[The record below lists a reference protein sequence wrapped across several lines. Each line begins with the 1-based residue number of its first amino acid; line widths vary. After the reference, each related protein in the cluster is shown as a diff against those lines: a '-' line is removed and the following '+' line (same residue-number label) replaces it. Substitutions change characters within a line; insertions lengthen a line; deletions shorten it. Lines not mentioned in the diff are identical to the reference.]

1 MLRIVTGPFHPVLE
15 AALVED
21 IRSCKS
27 DDPFAPL
34 AVIVP
39 SASLVEQLKQSLS
52 RHEPRSFL
60 NIHFLTFHQ
69 LALRLR
75 DDPAAAAGAS
85 QEPPLQLVDDF
96 FFEQLV
102 RQVVTRNLPGLEPLA
117 RLPASLGTWKGLWAT
132 VRDLKDAV
140 VLPAMALK
148 ALTEEVFEEEDRDW
162 LRSLFTLHAAVME
175 ASRSLRVGSPDDL
188 TASLGRDFSGSPFL
202 KGLHRLFY
210 YGFYDLSQVQLSF
223 FESAVRAVPATLYFP
238 LQDRPA
244 FFFARQFFE
253 QHLLP
258 LAETHE
264 DRSGEGA
271 RTATEEL
278 VELSITNVIGA
289 EEELARACRE
299 ILTLVEVHHYRFDE
313 IGVVARTLE
322 PYQARLQSV
331 FDRHLVPFTTTAGKP
346 LSREP
351 LIKTLL
357 RLASLPLNDFDRGA
371 MLDVITSPFY
381 QAGGEGSSG
390 TNLRPDLWRSLVYT
404 LGITKGEAEWK
415 RLGEPASSSILH
427 DAGTEP
433 DNDDQPPAG
442 TGEIAQ
448 LTSLGGL
455 VSRLIQDCLALPRQG
470 SIGALTDAFQSLMQ
484 SHIHVPDL
492 LESSS
497 RESAEQTDLAKVDAL
512 IRSSLARLQQLDP
525 LGGDLSWEEWVELF
539 RRVLDETSI
548 PINAAP
554 HRGVQVLDAMTARGR
569 TVRALF
575 ILGMNEKLFP
585 RYVRE
590 DPFLRDR
597 QRVVLESTLGYKID
611 AKLAGHEEELLLFE
625 LLIRSATNRLYLSY
639 QRADEAGRVMAP
651 SSFIALA
658 GRDPRFIAQEEERVP
673 RRLTQRIGE
682 QPSIQDL
689 LPAEELALGCLL
701 QGQDALPVLDVMG
714 RDLPL
719 VEQGLATV
727 KIIER
732 ESPELGPFDGM
743 VGGPAPAP
751 APSSAGERS
760 FSPTSLERY
769 ATCPF
774 QYFADKVLKLEP
786 VRRIQEDHLPPL
798 TLGTL
803 VHESLRASYERLLLL
818 QWPDMVLPHSTVQS
832 TVHESVTETF
842 ASHAATHGTGHA
854 LLWTLASE
862 QVTEL
867 VTVAVSSDQE
877 EYLATGFRPVS
888 FEAAAQGV
896 VSLESDRAPV
906 SLKIHGTLDRV
917 DYRAEPPALR
927 IVDYKFKQGSE
938 ISAVDRNLALSA
950 VRGLRLQPPLYASM
964 RLPSLPPAT
973 DVQLLFLAPEWK
985 PQISRSTFDAG
996 LWTGHTGDMI
1006 RQTLGTLVQGIAKRE
1021 FFILPDGYCDYCEFS
1036 GACRRHD
1043 AMAWWRSYRSP
1054 QAKVLRKLRKQKIN
1068 DE

>member
-15 AALVED
+15 HELVED
-21 IRSCKS
+21 IRRCKS
-27 DDPFAPL
+27 GDPFALL

-39 SASLVEQLKQSLS
+39 SASLVEQLKQSLA
-52 RHEPRSFL
+52 RHEPRTFL

-75 DDPAAAAGAS
+75 DDLAALSGAS
-85 QEPPLQLVDDF
+85 QDPPLQLVDDF

-102 RQVVTRNLPGLEPLA
+102 RQVVKRNLPGLEPLA
-117 RLPASLGTWKGLWAT
+117 RLPASPGTWKGLWAT

-140 VLPAMALK
+140 VAPTMALK

-175 ASRSLRVGSPDDL
+175 ASRSLRIGSPDDL
-188 TASLGRDFSGSPFL
+188 AASLGRDLSGAPFL

-210 YGFYDLSQVQLSF
+210 YGFYDLSQAQLSF
-223 FESAVRAVPATLYFP
+223 FESVVRAVPAALYFP

-253 QHLLP
+253 RHVLP

-264 DRSGEGA
+264 DRSGEGGP
-271 RTATEEL
+271 TAAAEL
-278 VELSITNVIGA
+278 VELSVMNVIGV
-289 EEELARACRE
+289 EEELARVCRE
-299 ILTLVEVHHYRFDE
+299 ILTLVEVNSYRFDE
-313 IGVVARTLE
+313 IGVVARTLG

-351 LIKTLL
+351 LVKTLL

-371 MLDVITSPFY
+371 MLDVVTSPFY
-381 QAGGEGSSG
+381 QAGGDGSTSA
-390 TNLRPDLWRSLVYT
+390 NFRPDLWRSLVYT

-415 RLGEPASSSILH
+415 RLGEPASSSILR
-427 DAGTEP
+427 DAGAEP
-433 DNDDQPPAG
+433 DNDDQPTAG
-442 TGEIAQ
+442 TGEAAQ
-448 LTSLGGL
+448 LTYLWEL
-455 VSRLIQDCLALPRQG
+455 VSRLIQDCRALPAQG
-470 SIGALTDAFQSLMQ
+470 SIGVLTDAFQSLVQ
-484 SHIHVPDL
+484 SHIHVPGL
-492 LESSS
+492 FEASSS
-497 RESAEQTDLAKVDAL
+497 ESAQQTDLTKVGSL
-512 IRSSLARLQQLDP
+512 IRSALAQLQQLDP
-525 LGGDLSWEEWVELF
+525 LGGNFSWEEWVDLF
-539 RRVLDETSI
+539 QRILDETSL
-548 PINAAP
+548 PVEEAR
-554 HRGVQVLDAMTARGR
+554 HQGVQVLDAMTARGR

-575 ILGMNEKLFP
+575 LIGMNEKLFP

-611 AKLAGHEEELLLFE
+611 EKLAGHEEELLLFE
-625 LLIRSATNRLYLSY
+625 LLSRAATNRLYLSY

-651 SSFIALA
+651 SSFISMAV
-658 GRDPRFIAQEEERVP
+658 RDPRFIAQQEERVP
-673 RRLTQRIGE
+673 RRLTQRISE

-689 LPAEELALGCLL
+689 LPTEELAIGCLL
-701 QGQDALPVLDVMG
+701 QGHDALPVLDAVG

-719 VEQGLATV
+719 VEQGLATL
-727 KIIER
+727 KTIER

-743 VGGPAPAP
+743 VGAQAPVS
-751 APSSAGERS
+751 SSAKERS

-786 VRRIQEDHLPPL
+786 VRRIQEAHLPPL

-803 VHESLRASYERLLLL
+803 VHESLRVSYERLLSL
-818 QWPDMVLPHSTVQS
+818 QWPDVLLPDAKVQS
-832 TVHESVTETF
+832 TVHESVAETF
-842 ASHAATHGTGHA
+842 ASHAATQGTGHA
-854 LLWTLASE
+854 LLWILACE

-867 VTVAVSSDQE
+867 VTAAVSSDQK
-877 EYLATGFRPVS
+877 EYLATGFRPVA
-888 FEAAAQGV
+888 FEAAAQGI
-896 VSLESDRAPV
+896 VSLESDTAPV

-985 PQISRSTFDAG
+985 QQISRSTFDAG
-996 LWTGHTGDMI
+996 LWTGPTGDMI
-1006 RQTLGTLVQGIAKRE
+1006 RQALATLIQGIANRE

>member
-15 AALVED
+15 HELVED
-21 IRSCKS
+21 IRRCKS
-27 DDPFAPL
+27 GDPFAPL

-39 SASLVEQLKQSLS
+39 SASLVEQLKQSLT
-52 RHEPRSFL
+52 RHEPRTFL

-75 DDPAAAAGAS
+75 DDLAAVAWTS
-85 QEPPLQLVDDF
+85 QEHSLQLVDDF

-102 RQVVTRNLPGLEPLA
+102 RQVVKRNLPGLEPLT
-117 RLPASLGTWKGLWAT
+117 RLPASPGTWKGLWAT

-140 VLPAMALK
+140 VAPTMALK

-188 TASLGRDFSGSPFL
+188 AASLGRDLSGAPFL
-202 KGLHRLFY
+202 RGLHRLFY

-223 FESAVRAVPATLYFP
+223 FESVVRAVPATLYFP

-253 QHLLP
+253 RHLLP
-258 LAETHE
+258 LAETHD
-264 DRSGEGA
+264 DRSGEGD
-271 RTATEEL
+271 RTATAKL
-278 VELSITNVIGA
+278 VELSVMNVIGA
-289 EEELARACRE
+289 EEELARVCRE
-299 ILTLVEVHHYRFDE
+299 ILTLVEVNNYRFDE

-351 LIKTLL
+351 LVKTLL
-357 RLASLPLNDFDRGA
+357 CLASLPLNDFDRRA
-371 MLDVITSPFY
+371 MLDVVTSPFY
-381 QAGGEGSSG
+381 QAGGDGNASA
-390 TNLRPDLWRSLVYT
+390 NFRPDLWRSLVYT

-415 RLGEPASSSILH
+415 RLGEPVSSSILR
-427 DAGTEP
+427 DAGAEP
-433 DNDDQPPAG
+433 DKDDQPTAG
-442 TGEIAQ
+442 TGEVAQ
-448 LTSLGGL
+448 LAYLWEL
-455 VSRLIQDCLALPRQG
+455 VSRLIQDCRALPLQG
-470 SIGALTDAFQSLMQ
+470 SVGTLTDAFQSLMQ

-492 LESSS
+492 FESSS
-497 RESAEQTDLAKVDAL
+497 SEPALQTALAKVGLL

-525 LGGDLSWEEWVELF
+525 LGGDISWEEWVDLF
-539 RRVLDETSI
+539 QRILDETSL
-548 PINAAP
+548 PVEEER
-554 HRGVQVLDAMTARGR
+554 HQGVQVLDAMTARGR

-575 ILGMNEKLFP
+575 VLGMNEKLFP

-611 AKLAGHEEELLLFE
+611 EKLAGHEEELLLFE
-625 LLIRSATNRLYLSY
+625 LLSRSATNRLYLSY

-651 SSFIALA
+651 SSFIAMA
-658 GRDPRFIAQEEERVP
+658 VRDQRFIAQQEERVP
-673 RRLTQRIGE
+673 RRLTQRIRE
-682 QPSIQDL
+682 QPSIQDI
-689 LPAEELALGCLL
+689 LPVEELALGCLM
-701 QGQDALPVLDVMG
+701 QGHDALPVLDVVG

-727 KIIER
+727 KTIER

-743 VGGPAPAP
+743 VGAQAPIS
-751 APSSAGERS
+751 SSAKERS

-774 QYFADKVLKLEP
+774 QYFAEKVLKLEP

-803 VHESLRASYERLLLL
+803 VHESLRVSYERLLSL
-818 QWPDMVLPHSTVQS
+818 QWPDVLLPNPKVQS
-832 TVHESVTETF
+832 TVHEAVTETF
-842 ASHAATHGTGHA
+842 ASHAATQGTGHA

-867 VTVAVSSDQE
+867 VTAAVSSDQE
-877 EYLATGFRPVS
+877 EYLATGFRPVA

-896 VSLESDRAPV
+896 VSLKSDTLVA
-906 SLKIHGTLDRV
+906 LKIHGTLDRV

-985 PQISRSTFDAG
+985 QQISRSTFDAG
-996 LWTGHTGDMI
+996 LWTGPTGNMI
-1006 RQTLGTLVQGIAKRE
+1006 RQALSTLIQGIANRE
-1021 FFILPDGYCDYCEFS
+1021 FFILPDSYCDYCEFS